1 MTETTSND
9 VIEEKLARVASQM
22 KADLEE
28 HYSPITFEV
37 HAALTPIEFGEIED
51 PSYIQ
56 MFIVVDGSMKDLLD
70 RHRAGEIGRVRK
82 FLSEVDID
90 EFPVLSF
97 LTRAEWD
104 QERKRLSRSKNE

>member
-1 MTETTSND
+1 MSETTSND

-22 KADLEE
+22 MADLEE

-37 HAALTPIEFGEIED
+37 HAELTPIEFGDLED

-56 MFIVVDGSMKDLLD
+56 MFIVVDGNMKDLLD
-70 RHRAGEIGRVRK
+70 RHRAGEIGRVRRL
-82 FLSEVDID
+82 LSEVAID

-97 LTRAEWD
+97 LTRADWD
-104 QERKRLSRSKNE
+104 QERKRLSRSRSE